1 MVAALALGTG
11 SVASANSLAPA
22 AVSLTPQPALDT
34 ARSLLAAGNP
44 QCGPPCGCSSCACAE
59 PRGHERSRRRPE
71 LWVPGPPASVME
83 PGSSDDRALPGV
95 GHVRVHGG
103 GRAHE

>member
-22 AVSLTPQPALDT
+22 AASLTPQPALDT
-34 ARSLLAAGNP
+34 ARSLLGAASP
-44 QCGPPCGCSSCACAE
+44 RCGPPCGCSSCACAE
-59 PRGHERSRRRPE
+59 PRGHEQSRRRPG

-83 PGSSDDRALPGV
+83 PGGSDGRALSDV
-95 GHVRVHGG
+95 GHVRVHGR